1 MKKIL
6 MTIGIILVVLI
17 LAMTVG
23 VTIFIG
29 PIIKTGIET
38 IGPKITQVSVKLDAV
53 DVSLLSGRAAIKGL
67 VVGNPEGFTTPEAI
81 KLHRAEITLDPLSVT
96 KPKVVIR
103 AIHVES
109 PEITFDGGPKSNN
122 LNKIMENVNAVAQ
135 KAAPAPGQKTTTPAP
150 GTNTQPPAPKIQ
162 VDDFLITGAKVHV
175 HLTGLMNKEMT
186 VTIPDIHL
194 TNLGQG
200 TDGITPA
207 ELVRVVLNQINLSTI
222 KVVTQTLAN
231 SGKMIEGL
239 GKDITKESMGTIKN
253 VTKSLGGLLGK

>member
-17 LAMTVG
+17 LALTVG

-29 PIIKTGIET
+29 PIIKSGIET
-38 IGPKITQVSVKLDAV
+38 IGPKITQVPVTLDAV

-67 VVGNPEGFTTPEAI
+67 VVGNPTGFTTPEAI
-81 KLHRAEITLDPLSVT
+81 KLRRAEVSLDPLSVT

-103 AIHVES
+103 AIRVES
-109 PEITFDGGPKSNN
+109 PEITFDGGVNSNN

-135 KAAPAPGQKTTTPAP
+135 KAAPAPASKGATPAP
-150 GTNTQPPAPKIQ
+150 SANTQPPAPKIE

-186 VTIPDIHL
+186 VSIPDIHL

-222 KVVTQTLAN
+222 KVVSQTIAN
-231 SGKMIEGL
+231 SGKLIEGM
-239 GKDITKESMGTIKN
+239 GRDVTKESMGTIKN
-253 VTKSLGGLLGK
+253 VTKSLGGLLK